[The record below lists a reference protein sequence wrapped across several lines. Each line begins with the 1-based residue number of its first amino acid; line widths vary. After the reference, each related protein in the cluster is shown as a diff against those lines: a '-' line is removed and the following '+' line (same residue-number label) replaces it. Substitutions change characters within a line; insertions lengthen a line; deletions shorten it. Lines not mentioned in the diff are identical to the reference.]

1 MFWLASVMDTNKFN
15 LVFIYIAPKI
25 LCHKIGN
32 DLTELWALLYICNI
46 HEIDKAHSDC
56 WATNYH
62 QVKLQ
67 IVFCVKELIYDT
79 LSPELQGYAKKTTRY
94 RSLVYVKQ
102 LVLDID
108 KAMMISTIAL
118 VERKNWDILVKWL
131 LTAAKLLVKVRNA
144 YSGEAKIR
152 HLV

>member
-1 MFWLASVMDTNKFN
+1 MDTNKFN

-67 IVFCVKELIYDT
+67 IVFCVKELINDT
-79 LSPELQGYAKKTTRY
+79 SPPELQVYTKKTTLY
-94 RSLVYVKQ
+94 RNFIYVKR
-102 LVLDID
+102 LLFDIA
-108 KAMMISTIAL
+108 KAMMIAL
-118 VERKNWDILVKWL
+118 
-131 LTAAKLLVKVRNA
+131 
-144 YSGEAKIR
+144 
-152 HLV
+152 